1 MFARMQFPN
10 TVSEKALLAFA
21 EYMYDGILNKDP
33 DILIQMKIIAQR
45 LDMKVFQKI
54 CNNQLQLVLPQNIPS
69 PPISLMLSEPCSSSG
84 LIDDDIPSDDIDIHP
99 EQKNTLVVPNHQQAV
114 MSNISWIKDAG
125 RLCDAFIGNGTQSVK
140 VSVFPK
146 IESSDDGVCC
156 VSSALIDIRVLLRLV
171 M

>member
-84 LIDDDIPSDDIDIHP
+84 LIDDDIPSDDINIHH
-99 EQKNTLVVPNHQQAV
+99 EQKSLQTKTCLQVNSKKNLLQVKNCCNSAV
-114 MSNISWIKDAG
+114 
-125 RLCDAFIGNGTQSVK
+125 L
-140 VSVFPK
+140 
-146 IESSDDGVCC
+146 
-156 VSSALIDIRVLLRLV
+156 
-171 M
+171 